1 MKRIIL
7 IFILVLMIPN
17 YAFAESQEEIMSST
31 QEKFNISGF
40 LKEAQKYTN
49 ESFEEIDLS
58 SMLGQAIQGKIDNNK
73 LYKIIIKLLG
83 KEVSSSLKILIS
95 ILVIIVIHG
104 ILKATTDGLENN
116 SVSQIIYFVQ
126 YILIVTLIM
135 SNFSEI
141 IKLVKDTAN
150 DLVGFI
156 NVLIPLLLTLLVYTG
171 NITTS
176 TVIEPIVLAISNF
189 VGNIIAD
196 VLIPIVLIIV
206 TFSIVS
212 KVSERVQ
219 VEKLSKFLKSGVVWF
234 LGIVLTVFV
243 GVVSLEGTLSSS
255 VDGVTAKTAKAA
267 ISTVIPVVGK
277 ILGDVVDSVLG
288 CGVIL
293 KNAVGFV
300 GVIVILS
307 ICIMPIIKIGTL
319 SIIYSLA
326 SAVVQPIADE
336 KIVKLLARSKFSAK
350 NFSSSDWAVQR
361 AIMQGRDPNQL
372 GIGNSDVWRAV
383 VATLSALGYKMNAIK
398 GVYYSAYASG
408 DASV

>member
-104 ILKATTDGLENN
+104 ILKAITDGLENN

-141 IKLVKDTAN
+141 IKLVKDTSN
-150 DLVGFI
+150 NLVGFI
-156 NVLIPLLLTLLVYTG
+156 NVLIPLLLTLMVYTG
-171 NITTS
+171 SIATS
-176 TVIEPIVLAISNF
+176 TIIEPIVLFISNF
-189 VGNIIAD
+189 VGNIISD
-196 VLIPIVLIIV
+196 ILIPIVLVIV
-206 TFSIVS
+206 VFSIVS
-212 KVSERVQ
+212 KISERVQ
-219 VEKLSKFLKSGVVWF
+219 IEKISKFLKSGVMWA
-234 LGIVLTVFV
+234 LGVILTVFV

-255 VDGVTAKTAKAA
+255 VDGITAKTAKAA
-267 ISTVIPVVGK
+267 VSTVIPVVGK
-277 ILGDVVDSVLG
+277 VLGDVVDSVLG

-319 SIIYSLA
+319 SMIYSLA

-336 KIVKLLARSKFSAK
+336 KIVKLLDEMSGVFKLL
-350 NFSSSDWAVQR
+350 
-361 AIMQGRDPNQL
+361 L
-372 GIGNSDVWRAV
+372 GILCALSVILIIGITMVVKISNSGMMYR
-383 VATLSALGYKMNAIK
+383 
-398 GVYYSAYASG
+398 
-408 DASV
+408 

>member
-104 ILKATTDGLENN
+104 ILKAITDGLENN

-156 NVLIPLLLTLLVYTG
+156 NVLIPLLLTLMVYTG

-267 ISTVIPVVGK
+267 VSTVIPIVGK

-336 KIVKLLARSKFSAK
+336 KIVKLLDEMSGVFKLL
-350 NFSSSDWAVQR
+350 
-361 AIMQGRDPNQL
+361 L
-372 GIGNSDVWRAV
+372 GILCALSVILIIGITMVVKISNSGMMYR
-383 VATLSALGYKMNAIK
+383 
-398 GVYYSAYASG
+398 
-408 DASV
+408 

>member
-17 YAFAESQEEIMSST
+17 YAFAETQDEIMSST

-49 ESFEEIDLS
+49 ESFGEIDLS
-58 SMLGQAIQGKIDNNK
+58 SMLGQAIQGKVDNNK
-73 LYKIIIKLLG
+73 LYEIIIKLLG

-104 ILKATTDGLENN
+104 ILKSITDSLDNN
-116 SVSQIIYFVQ
+116 NVSQIIYFVQ

-135 SNFSEI
+135 SNFTEI
-141 IKLVKDTAN
+141 IKLVKDTSN
-150 DLVGFI
+150 NLVGFI
-156 NVLIPLLLTLLVYTG
+156 NVLIPLLLTLMVYTG
-171 NITTS
+171 SIATS
-176 TVIEPIVLAISNF
+176 TIIEPIVLFISNF
-189 VGNIIAD
+189 VGNIISD
-196 VLIPIVLIIV
+196 ILIPIVLVIV
-206 TFSIVS
+206 VFSIVS
-212 KVSERVQ
+212 KISERVQ
-219 VEKLSKFLKSGVVWF
+219 IEKISKFLKSGVMWA
-234 LGIVLTVFV
+234 LGVILTVFV

-255 VDGVTAKTAKAA
+255 VDGITAKTAKAA
-267 ISTVIPVVGK
+267 VSTVIPVVGK
-277 ILGDVVDSVLG
+277 VLGDVVDSVLG

-319 SIIYSLA
+319 SMIYSLA

-336 KIVKLLARSKFSAK
+336 KIVKLLDEMSGVFKLL
-350 NFSSSDWAVQR
+350 
-361 AIMQGRDPNQL
+361 L
-372 GIGNSDVWRAV
+372 GILCALSVILIIGITMVVKISNSGMMYR
-383 VATLSALGYKMNAIK
+383 
-398 GVYYSAYASG
+398 
-408 DASV
+408 

>member
-104 ILKATTDGLENN
+104 ILKAITDGLENN

-336 KIVKLLARSKFSAK
+336 KIVKLLDEMSGVFKLL
-350 NFSSSDWAVQR
+350 
-361 AIMQGRDPNQL
+361 L
-372 GIGNSDVWRAV
+372 GILCALSVILIIGITMVVKISNSGMMYR
-383 VATLSALGYKMNAIK
+383 
-398 GVYYSAYASG
+398 
-408 DASV
+408 

>member
-17 YAFAESQEEIMSST
+17 YAFAETQDEIMSST

-58 SMLGQAIQGKIDNNK
+58 SMLGQAIQGKVDNNK

-104 ILKATTDGLENN
+104 ILKAITDGLENN

-141 IKLVKDTAN
+141 IKLVKDTSN
-150 DLVGFI
+150 NLVGFI
-156 NVLIPLLLTLLVYTG
+156 NVLIPLLLTLMVYTG
-171 NITTS
+171 SIATS
-176 TVIEPIVLAISNF
+176 TIIEPIVLFISNF
-189 VGNIIAD
+189 VGNIISD
-196 VLIPIVLIIV
+196 ILIPIVLVIV
-206 TFSIVS
+206 VFSIVS
-212 KVSERVQ
+212 KISERVQ
-219 VEKLSKFLKSGVVWF
+219 IEKISKFLKSGVMWA
-234 LGIVLTVFV
+234 LGVILTVFV

-267 ISTVIPVVGK
+267 VSTVIPVVGK

-336 KIVKLLARSKFSAK
+336 KIVKLLDEMSGVFKLL
-350 NFSSSDWAVQR
+350 
-361 AIMQGRDPNQL
+361 L
-372 GIGNSDVWRAV
+372 GILCALSVILIIGITMVVKISNSGMMYR
-383 VATLSALGYKMNAIK
+383 
-398 GVYYSAYASG
+398 
-408 DASV
+408 

>member
-49 ESFEEIDLS
+49 ESFEEIDLPT
-58 SMLGQAIQGKIDNNK
+58 MLGQAIQGKVDNNK

-104 ILKATTDGLENN
+104 ILKSITDSLDNN
-116 SVSQIIYFVQ
+116 NISQIIYFVQ

-135 SNFSEI
+135 SNFTEI
-141 IKLVKDTAN
+141 IKLVKDTSN
-150 DLVGFI
+150 NLVGFI
-156 NVLIPLLLTLLVYTG
+156 NVLIPLLLTLMVYTG
-171 NITTS
+171 SIATS
-176 TVIEPIVLAISNF
+176 TIIEPIVLFISNF
-189 VGNIIAD
+189 VGNIISD
-196 VLIPIVLIIV
+196 ILIPIVLVIV
-206 TFSIVS
+206 VFSIVS
-212 KVSERVQ
+212 KISERVQ
-219 VEKLSKFLKSGVVWF
+219 IEKISKFLKSGVMWA
-234 LGIVLTVFV
+234 LGVILTVFV

-255 VDGVTAKTAKAA
+255 VDGITAKTAKAA
-267 ISTVIPVVGK
+267 VSTVIPVVGK
-277 ILGDVVDSVLG
+277 VLGDVVDSVLG

-319 SIIYSLA
+319 SMIYSLA

-336 KIVKLLARSKFSAK
+336 KIVKLLDEMSGVFKLL
-350 NFSSSDWAVQR
+350 
-361 AIMQGRDPNQL
+361 L
-372 GIGNSDVWRAV
+372 GILCALSVILIIGITMVVKISNSGMMYR
-383 VATLSALGYKMNAIK
+383 
-398 GVYYSAYASG
+398 
-408 DASV
+408 